1 MLSAS
6 RNGGYMKL
14 QKIAFLTFMVF
25 ASSHLSAKTSVLFS
39 PDEGV
44 QAFEK
49 IYKLV
54 SNAKSK
60 VSVTVY
66 SWSDKN
72 VLDALIQASKNGA
85 VVRVALHPT
94 LANTQKIK
102 DYAKEIEEN
111 GGFVKIAPMNMHEK
125 FFIIDEEFL
134 INGSAN
140 LSTSAKTKYSENI
153 IFHEIESTTE
163 KNLLKEFNQEFAVI
177 WNTAK
182 DMKTANEENAD
193 ALKVEDLKNEPSQ
206 NESGLKSS
214 SMNFSLN
221 KNSSS
226 SKAYGDGKVMALSKK
241 IVQGEHSW
249 LVRDLLIGEIKKAK
263 KSILVSMNHLNIREV
278 SDALVEASA
287 RGVDV
292 RLNVDNQEFKTAP
305 NNKEMSPQFVKDWK
319 ELVGNKNKE
328 APVRVKFYSFAPSPK
343 FWYLNHH
350 KYFLIDYDEKDL
362 ENTILIS
369 GSYNVSETAEHK
381 QFDNMVTYKGL
392 EFKEILVDFKKDF
405 ESLWSLGRD
414 ENDQPFLDIYS
425 RLGSPYNDLFYIHS
439 TNPISLKWSEA
450 IEVKKKAVRA
460 APLLF
465 KSIFKHRDCKTFNIK
480 TNEYGGC

>member
-1 MLSAS
+1 M
-6 RNGGYMKL
+6 RHEIGVYMKL
-14 QKIAFLTFMVF
+14 QKLTFLMLIIL
-25 ASSHLSAKTSVLFS
+25 ATSHLSAKTSVLFS
-39 PDEGV
+39 PNEGV

-49 IYKLV
+49 IYQLV

-60 VSVTVY
+60 VSLTVY
-66 SWSDKN
+66 SWSDKS

-85 VVRVALHPT
+85 VVRVLLHPS

-102 DYAKEIEEN
+102 DYSREIEEN
-111 GGFVKIAPMNMHEK
+111 GGFVKIATMNMHEK
-125 FFIIDEEFL
+125 FFIIDEDYV

-153 IFHEIESTTE
+153 IFHEIESSTE
-163 KNLLKEFNQEFAVI
+163 KNLLKDFNQEFAVI
-177 WNTAK
+177 WNTGR
-182 DMKTANEENAD
+182 DMKTGDEKNAE
-193 ALKVEDLKNEPSQ
+193 ALKLEDLENNPSD
-206 NESGLKSS
+206 NLSGLKSS
-214 SMNFSLN
+214 SMNFSLSEN
-221 KNSSS
+221 AIS
-226 SKAYGDGKVMALSKK
+226 SKAYSDGKFMGLAKK
-241 IVQGEHSW
+241 IVNGEHSW
-249 LVRDLLIGEIKKAK
+249 LVRDLLISEIKKAR

-319 ELVGNKNKE
+319 ALAGNQTKE
-328 APVRVKFYSFAPSPK
+328 APIRVKFYSFAPSPK

-350 KYFLIDYDEKDL
+350 KYFLIDFDEQDL
-362 ENTILIS
+362 QNTILIS

-381 QFDNMVTYKGL
+381 QFDNMVTYKGN

-405 ESLWSLGRD
+405 ESLWSLNRD
-414 ENDQPFLDIYS
+414 EDDQPIEEVYN
-425 RLGSPYNDLFYIHS
+425 RLGSPYNDIFYIHS

-450 IEVKKKAVRA
+450 TEVKRRAVRA